1 MADSGYGPVSGSG
14 EHGNDCSGSIH
25 GIAERLSACQEDHS
39 SFVLVRLL
47 ENAIMS
53 LITPV

>member
-1 MADSGYGPVSGSG
+1 VADSGYGPVSGSG